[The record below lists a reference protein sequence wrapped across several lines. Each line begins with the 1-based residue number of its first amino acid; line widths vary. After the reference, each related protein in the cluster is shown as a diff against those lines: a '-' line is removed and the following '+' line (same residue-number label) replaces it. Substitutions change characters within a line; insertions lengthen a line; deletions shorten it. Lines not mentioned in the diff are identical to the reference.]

1 MTAPPRARL
10 VITADMARKN
20 LGAIAAERGI
30 TLTSLSALLGR
41 SAAYMQQYVQ
51 RGSPKWL
58 DPDDRLL
65 LAKHLQVD
73 ERLLGARDPWTP
85 GEG

>member
-1 MTAPPRARL
+1 M
-10 VITADMARKN
+10 ITADMARAN
-20 LGAIAAERGI
+20 LGAIAAERGE
-30 TLTSLSALLGR
+30 TLAGLSALLGKN
-41 SAAYMQQYVQ
+41 AAYMQQFVH
-51 RGSPKWL
+51 RGTPKWL
-58 DPDDRLL
+58 DPDDRLA